1 MSTASITICPIVE
14 LLPHQS
20 KKYSSASFD
29 HPSVFLEANE
39 FAERSGRLMR
49 ISGST
54 TTSSKFGFSNHVAA
68 ATADADDAD
77 LPSQPTYAAA
87 FRCIGP
93 RCEDPCCG
101 NWNIPLDKDTYE
113 KYQRFPSEKLGDIVS
128 QFVVVN
134 QSDQREQLYGQILQT
149 SSGSCPFFGADR
161 LCRIQKEHGNQL
173 LSASCS
179 IYPRSL
185 SVVAEKLEGTLSLSC
200 PEAARNV
207 LLTADFM
214 HSVCNIHSGEFRTDN
229 FYRLAAT
236 QGNSTVKPHSIF
248 LPIRKMLI
256 DLVVDRS
263 RTLPDRLLMIGHMCK
278 RLSTMDAGQSQ
289 TTLLSNL
296 CDLGDASKNP
306 LVHAE
311 ISRLSSNPRLRVETL
326 FGLTDILMR
335 AEPSSRFQD
344 TFSSFVAGIVAP
356 VGSPPRSD
364 IETFLTAERDYYAPF
379 FEAFPFILENYLINY
394 IFKYL
399 FPYGRSGSDSF
410 IPQGIFTEY
419 LQMTTQFAWM
429 NGLLIGVAGR
439 HKGEFNAEHVVKV
452 VQSFSRAVE
461 HDPNIQR
468 SMHRYISSR
477 DLHSLLGMAIMLKH

>member
-1 MSTASITICPIVE
+1 
-14 LLPHQS
+14 
-20 KKYSSASFD
+20 
-29 HPSVFLEANE
+29 
-39 FAERSGRLMR
+39 MR

-54 TTSSKFGFSNHVAA
+54 TTSSRLEFPNPVAS
-68 ATADADDAD
+68 ATSDADNAA

-87 FRCIGP
+87 FRCIGAS
-93 RCEDPCCG
+93 CEDPCCG

-113 KYQRFPSEKLGDIVS
+113 KYQQFPSGKLGDIVS
-128 QFVVVN
+128 QFVIVN
-134 QSDQREQLYGQILQT
+134 PNDQREQLYGQILQT
-149 SSGSCPFFGADR
+149 SSGSCPFYGTDHQ
-161 LCRIQKEHGNQL
+161 CSIQKEYGKQL
-173 LSASCS
+173 LSPTCS

-185 SVVAEKLEGTLSLSC
+185 SVVAERLEGALSLSC

-207 LLTADFM
+207 LLAIDFM

-248 LPIRKMLI
+248 LPIRKMLL

-263 RTLPDRLLMIGHMCK
+263 RTLPDRLLMIGHICK
-278 RLSTMDAGQSQ
+278 RLSVMDAGQSHA
-289 TTLLSNL
+289 TLLSNL
-296 CDLGDASKNP
+296 CDLDAASKNP

-311 ISRLSSNPRLRVETL
+311 IDRLSHDPRLRVETI

-335 AEPSSRFQD
+335 AQPSSRFQD
-344 TFSSFVAGIVAP
+344 TFLSFIAGIVAP
-356 VGSPPRSD
+356 IGSPPGSD

-419 LQMTTQFAWM
+419 LQMTTQFAWL
-429 NGLLIGVAGR
+429 NGLLIGVAGH
-439 HKGEFNAEHVVKV
+439 HKAEFNAEHVVKV

-461 HDPNIQR
+461 HDPNVHR